1 MMTQETF
8 LQELNAFI
16 NEWHNESSTIT
27 VHTSGSTGTPKA
39 IQVEK
44 VRMMASAQQTCTFLG
59 LKEGDTALLCMPLPY
74 IAGKMMVVRSIVAGL
89 KLIPVAPCGHPLAAL
104 KKIPYFAAMTP
115 MQVYN
120 SLQVPDERAKLMDIQ
135 QLIIG
140 GGAIE
145 ENLAKELKT
154 FPHSVWSTY
163 GMTETLSHIALRRLN
178 GNDASEW
185 YKPFDGV
192 HIRLSQDCSLIIK
205 APSVCPEELITN
217 DIAEINEKGLF
228 RIIGRKDNI
237 INSGGIKIQ
246 IEEVETL
253 LKKHLDKPFLITSLP
268 DEKFGEIVAMLYEE
282 GEEKQLLSICQQT
295 LPNYWIPKR
304 LMKIANL
311 PKTETGKPD
320 RATAK
325 IIIKTLDK

>member
-16 NEWHNESSTIT
+16 NEWHNESSTII

-44 VRMMASAQQTCTFLG
+44 IRMMASARQTCKFLG

-89 KLIPVAPCGHPLAAL
+89 KLIPVAPSGHPLASL
-104 KKIPYFAAMTP
+104 KETPYFAAMTP

-120 SLQVPDERAKLMDIQ
+120 SLQVQEEKAKLMDIN

-178 GNDASEW
+178 GNDTSEW

-192 HIRLSQDCSLIIK
+192 HIRLSQDSSLIIK

-217 DIAEINEKGLF
+217 DIAEINDKGLF
-228 RIIGRKDNI
+228 RILGRKDNI

-246 IEEVETL
+246 IEQVETL
-253 LKKHLDKPFLITSLP
+253 LKKHIDKPFQITSFP

-282 GEEKQLLSICQQT
+282 GEEKLLLSVCQQA

-304 LMKIANL
+304 FMKVTNL

-325 IIIKTLDK
+325 MIIKTLDR